1 MEEKRTLRILFIGNS
16 HTYFNDMPAMVAE
29 KARKAGFDCEVTMIA
44 HGGWYLEQHV
54 QEPDVRFNIL
64 YGHYDYVVLQ
74 EFSHPFGPEEKFF
87 GAVRTLNQW
96 IREAKS
102 KPVIYMTWA
111 RKEEQEVQPRMTAAN
126 KQIAEEIGALL
137 APVGEN
143 WWAYREAHPETEMY
157 YEDGAPCISGRFCLC
172 CRLYL
177 EEHRRRSEVEWQDK
191 RT

>member
-111 RKEEQEVQPRMTAAN
+111 MKE
-126 KQIAEEIGALL
+126 
-137 APVGEN
+137 
-143 WWAYREAHPETEMY
+143 
-157 YEDGAPCISGRFCLC
+157 
-172 CRLYL
+172 
-177 EEHRRRSEVEWQDK
+177 
-191 RT
+191 

>member
-1 MEEKRTLRILFIGNS
+1 MEEKRKLRILFIGNS

-111 RKEEQEVQPRMTAAN
+111 RKEEKEVQPRMTAAN
-126 KQIAEEIGALL
+126 KQIAKEIGALL
-137 APVGEN
+137 APVVKTGGLTVRLIRRQRCIMKMEHMHQRK
-143 WWAYREAHPETEMY
+143 ALLLLQV
-157 YEDGAPCISGRFCLC
+157 ISGRAL
-172 CRLYL
+172 
-177 EEHRRRSEVEWQDK
+177 K
-191 RT
+191 KI

>member
-74 EFSHPFGPEEKFF
+74 EFSHPFGLEEKFF

-111 RKEEQEVQPRMTAAN
+111 RKEEKEVQPRMTAAN
-126 KQIAEEIGALL
+126 KQIAKEIGALL

-157 YEDGAPCISGRFCLC
+157 YEDGSHASAEGSAFAADYIWKSI
-172 CRLYL
+172 
-177 EEHRRRSEVEWQDK
+177 EEDLK
-191 RT
+191 

>member
-111 RKEEQEVQPRMTAAN
+111 RKEGQEVQPRMTAAN

-143 WWAYREAHPETEMY
+143 WWSYREAHPETEMY
-157 YEDGAPCISGRFCLC
+157 YEDGAHASAEGSAFAADYIWKSI
-172 CRLYL
+172 
-177 EEHRRRSEVEWQDK
+177 EEDLK
-191 RT
+191 

>member
-74 EFSHPFGPEEKFF
+74 EFSHPERS
-87 GAVRTLNQW
+87 VR
-96 IREAKS
+96 
-102 KPVIYMTWA
+102 
-111 RKEEQEVQPRMTAAN
+111 
-126 KQIAEEIGALL
+126 
-137 APVGEN
+137 
-143 WWAYREAHPETEMY
+143 
-157 YEDGAPCISGRFCLC
+157 
-172 CRLYL
+172 
-177 EEHRRRSEVEWQDK
+177 
-191 RT
+191 

>member
-102 KPVIYMTWA
+102 KPGDLHDLG
-111 RKEEQEVQPRMTAAN
+111 EERGTRSS
-126 KQIAEEIGALL
+126 
-137 APVGEN
+137 AP
-143 WWAYREAHPETEMY
+143 Y
-157 YEDGAPCISGRFCLC
+157 DGGQQTDCGRD
-172 CRLYL
+172 
-177 EEHRRRSEVEWQDK
+177 RRSSG
-191 RT
+191 TCG

>member
-137 APVGEN
+137 APVGETGGLTV
-143 WWAYREAHPETEMY
+143 RPIQRQRCIMKMERMHQRKVLPLLQI
-157 YEDGAPCISGRFCLC
+157 ISGRA
-172 CRLYL
+172 
-177 EEHRRRSEVEWQDK
+177 SK
-191 RT
+191 KI

>member
-44 HGGWYLEQHV
+44 HGGWYLEQ
-54 QEPDVRFNIL
+54 
-64 YGHYDYVVLQ
+64 
-74 EFSHPFGPEEKFF
+74 
-87 GAVRTLNQW
+87 W

-143 WWAYREAHPETEMY
+143 WWSYREAHPETEMY
-157 YEDGAPCISGRFCLC
+157 YEDGAHASAEGSAFAADYIWKSI
-172 CRLYL
+172 
-177 EEHRRRSEVEWQDK
+177 EEDLK
-191 RT
+191 

>member
-96 IREAKS
+96 IQEAKS

-111 RKEEQEVQPRMTAAN
+111 RKEEKEVQPRMTAAN

-137 APVGEN
+137 APVGLLTGEHGVKD
-143 WWAYREAHPETEMY
+143 WVEANYTVETDIEKLGDRMI
-157 YEDGAPCISGRFCLC
+157 ERIEA
-172 CRLYL
+172 
-177 EEHRRRSEVEWQDK
+177 K
-191 RT
+191 RAALGI